1 MFRSFT
7 TGLLL
12 AVVICAALVLLFLRP
27 SDVSPL
33 PEVTVTEETRGPAPE
48 FPESSGPAATGRSGG
63 GSVAEP
69 AIEVV
74 PKTPPMLEGA
84 VLGNGEGIPGAEV
97 LLFSARRVEKLMEK
111 AEGEVAA
118 SLGGGM
124 PDISGMLDF
133 VRAELSSFR
142 ASAVIAR
149 TDADGRFEVRDVPDG
164 GYFLLT
170 LAPQWLF
177 RYGDVVSLASDRTET
192 IQLPLERGAAIS
204 GRVVDPEGGGVGGVR
219 VLAEFAPPSTTGI
232 GPLVRRALG
241 YVNGEFLKG
250 PFETVSAEDGSF
262 TVPSLPNGTYNMTA
276 YTKTGVES
284 TVQGV
289 ETGTTGVIIL
299 FGRPASVTGLLSTPN
314 GFPIVDVPLRLERLD
329 QTINIP
335 FPGASDMVDM
345 AQRILGV
352 PPREAESDEAG
363 SFRFDELGAGRYK
376 VSIEHPGMN
385 SYRSEFRVEWGEVL
399 DLGDIRIDLGST
411 ITGRA
416 ISGET
421 GTGLPGVR
429 VTAMQQSRAGWMM
442 MGGAAQDM
450 MSGRL
455 SAISDDDGYFE
466 LGGLRPSANYMVTA
480 GLTGHTTEVLREVP
494 SDGEPVELVLSPG
507 ERISGIV
514 IDARTGAGIP
524 AATVLAA
531 GAQTTTD
538 EGGNFVLDGVVEDRR
553 GLGGGMWGGPPR
565 RFRRGGEE
573 PDPGRMASVAVR
585 ASGRVQERVEVDLD
599 GARDGIRIEM
609 RSVTPLRGTVYS
621 PGGVPQAGALV
632 RITPNIPEDIPF
644 AIDTSLFFLGV
655 TVADEN
661 GEYAF
666 DRYFAP
672 EQGEFIVIADFPGTT
687 RGRSVP
693 FQLDEVVEEARY
705 DVQLLVASTIT
716 GVVTDGTGPVA
727 GASVRLQKGGGR
739 MGPQERMMMQM
750 IGLPRGGD
758 VVQTDET
765 GRFIFE
771 ALAAG
776 EFRLNAEMVGYS
788 DSPEE
793 AVILSEGGTLDLTL
807 VIDPGAV
814 LSGRVMD
821 DRGIAVEGATV
832 RVIEEAGTD
841 DEMIQAQLFLG
852 GALRSARTDFD
863 GSYEIPGLS
872 SGGYTLVAEKRGFAR
887 SVERGVYVDAG
898 TTQYFT
904 LLPSAGLVGQ
914 VVDRATGDP
923 VRDFDL
929 SVTPRERDMSFGG
942 AQEPVSSAEGVFERE
957 DLSPG
962 TYDVSIR
969 AAGFSGVSMEVE
981 LRPGIVEEELIE
993 LERAAWIE
1001 GVVLDALTGDP
1012 VSGAR
1017 VKIELPAVEGEDP
1030 ASMESIMRD
1039 FTGSVADMSR
1049 GDGRFELDAVPPG
1062 VSNLMVS
1069 HDEYVVLSTPTPA
1082 LVPGQMAS
1090 MEIRLQR
1097 GASIRGELRGADG
1110 SPAGF
1115 TYIVLVGADEATDGV
1130 RKGVVTEDD
1139 GSFHFQGLADGT
1151 YRLSSGTR
1159 GGSPAETTVT
1169 VNGDVNNVL
1178 MQMGHDH

>member
-1 MFRSFT
+1 
-7 TGLLL
+7 
-12 AVVICAALVLLFLRP
+12 
-27 SDVSPL
+27 
-33 PEVTVTEETRGPAPE
+33 
-48 FPESSGPAATGRSGG
+48 
-63 GSVAEP
+63 
-69 AIEVV
+69 
-74 PKTPPMLEGA
+74 
-84 VLGNGEGIPGAEV
+84 
-97 LLFSARRVEKLMEK
+97 
-111 AEGEVAA
+111 
-118 SLGGGM
+118 
-124 PDISGMLDF
+124 
-133 VRAELSSFR
+133 
-142 ASAVIAR
+142 
-149 TDADGRFEVRDVPDG
+149 
-164 GYFLLT
+164 
-170 LAPQWLF
+170 
-177 RYGDVVSLASDRTET
+177 
-192 IQLPLERGAAIS
+192 
-204 GRVVDPEGGGVGGVR
+204 
-219 VLAEFAPPSTTGI
+219 
-232 GPLVRRALG
+232 
-241 YVNGEFLKG
+241 
-250 PFETVSAEDGSF
+250 
-262 TVPSLPNGTYNMTA
+262 
-276 YTKTGVES
+276 
-284 TVQGV
+284 
-289 ETGTTGVIIL
+289 
-299 FGRPASVTGLLSTPN
+299 
-314 GFPIVDVPLRLERLD
+314 
-329 QTINIP
+329 
-335 FPGASDMVDM
+335 
-345 AQRILGV
+345 
-352 PPREAESDEAG
+352 
-363 SFRFDELGAGRYK
+363 
-376 VSIEHPGMN
+376 
-385 SYRSEFRVEWGEVL
+385 
-399 DLGDIRIDLGST
+399 
-411 ITGRA
+411 
-416 ISGET
+416 
-421 GTGLPGVR
+421 
-429 VTAMQQSRAGWMM
+429 
-442 MGGAAQDM
+442 
-450 MSGRL
+450 
-455 SAISDDDGYFE
+455 
-466 LGGLRPSANYMVTA
+466 
-480 GLTGHTTEVLREVP
+480 
-494 SDGEPVELVLSPG
+494 
-507 ERISGIV
+507 
-514 IDARTGAGIP
+514 
-524 AATVLAA
+524 
-531 GAQTTTD
+531 
-538 EGGNFVLDGVVEDRR
+538 
-553 GLGGGMWGGPPR
+553 
-565 RFRRGGEE
+565 
-573 PDPGRMASVAVR
+573 
-585 ASGRVQERVEVDLD
+585 
-599 GARDGIRIEM
+599 
-609 RSVTPLRGTVYS
+609 
-621 PGGVPQAGALV
+621 
-632 RITPNIPEDIPF
+632 
-644 AIDTSLFFLGV
+644 
-655 TVADEN
+655 
-661 GEYAF
+661 
-666 DRYFAP
+666 
-672 EQGEFIVIADFPGTT
+672 
-687 RGRSVP
+687 
-693 FQLDEVVEEARY
+693 
-705 DVQLLVASTIT
+705 
-716 GVVTDGTGPVA
+716 
-727 GASVRLQKGGGR
+727 
-739 MGPQERMMMQM
+739 MMMQM

-981 LRPGIVEEELIE
+981 LRPGIVEEERIE